1 MPGPGAHALE
11 SLIPSAE
18 RAAAG
23 KALPA
28 LENAAQGAQHSG
40 MFSAFGGAPRAI
52 EESSMGALP
61 KAVTGKGE
69 WGQLPK
75 EIPEWLKNQKP
86 AAPREMLPLPASD
99 MASAPPAIG
108 TLKTQLAGPKPLP
121 KFGPP
126 ELATPATGG
135 WQPPSPEEAAQ
146 RLDEARRAGLMGGK
160 WGDEPKIMERA
171 MMEAGHAPPSS
182 SRGVVG
188 PGTQR
193 F

>member
-1 MPGPGAHALE
+1 VFRIPGPDAHALE
-11 SLIPSAE
+11 SLLPSAE

-28 LENAAQGAQHSG
+28 LENAARDVQHSG
-40 MFSAFGGAPRAI
+40 MFDAFGGAPRTI

-61 KAVTGKGE
+61 KAATGKGE

-75 EIPEWLKNQKP
+75 KIPEWLKNQKP
-86 AAPREMLPLPASD
+86 AAPREMLPLPASN
-99 MASAPPAIG
+99 MASA
-108 TLKTQLAGPKPLP
+108 LP

-126 ELATPATGG
+126 EPVTPATGG
-135 WQPPSPEEAAQ
+135 WRPPSPEEATR

-171 MMEAGHAPPSS
+171 MMEAGYAPPSS